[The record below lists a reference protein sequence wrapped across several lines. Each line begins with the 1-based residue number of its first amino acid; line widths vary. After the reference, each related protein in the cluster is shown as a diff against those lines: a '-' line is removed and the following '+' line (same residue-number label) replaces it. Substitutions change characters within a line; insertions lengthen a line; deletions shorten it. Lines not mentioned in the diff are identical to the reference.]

1 MHKRSPWQRY
11 ADGHAADFEAGGKDY
26 LVIVADSYLN
36 ARYRMPADRMV
47 DRKGLVEEI
56 EDEISHLAALK
67 LSRGSVFQPLG
78 KRAPQIVFDARDAE
92 PA

>member
-11 ADGHAADFEAGGKDY
+11 ADGHAADFEAGGKGY

-36 ARYRMPADRMV
+36 ARYRMRADRMV

-56 EDEISHLAALK
+56 EDEISHLAAQK

-78 KRAPQIVFDARDAE
+78 KRPPQIVFDARDAE

>member
-36 ARYRMPADRMV
+36 ARYHMRADRMV
-47 DRKGLVEEI
+47 DRKCLVEEI
-56 EDEISHLAALK
+56 EDEISHLAAQK

-78 KRAPQIVFDARDAE
+78 KRPPQIVFDARDAE